1 MKIFI
6 IHAQAGAG
14 HKSAALAIKDAF
26 DKANTGHDVRV
37 IDSLEYANRLFRFTY
52 IWGYNFMVSKAPFLW
67 TFLFYFTDFKPL
79 RPLIRTVRRMFNFIN
94 GHKLYSFIRKEKP
107 DCIVAT
113 HFLATDIISNLKM
126 SKLYDGKLITC
137 VTDYG
142 VHDFWISSQVDIY
155 VAAAEYTKNELV
167 SKGIQADKIR
177 VLGIPVQEKFT
188 KKLERGEAVEKL
200 GLKEGLFTVLIIGG
214 GLGVGPIPEMVET
227 IAGTSEPFQLIVV
240 CGRNERLL
248 NEIENIAKRSKVF
261 IKPYGF
267 VDNVNELM
275 DASDVM
281 ISKPGGLSISE
292 AMVKGVPV
300 IVNTYIPGQEESN
313 LMFLEKN
320 GVGVGVK
327 TIGET
332 LEKLEALYRSKETLD
347 TMRAKAKQLGKP
359 SSASDIVLLVLG
371 SIEKKWS
378 TLEKN

>member
-6 IHAQAGAG
+6 IHAPAGAG
-14 HKSAALAIKDAF
+14 HKSATLAIKDAF

-37 IDSLEYANRLFRFTY
+37 IDSLEYANRFFRRSY
-52 IWGYNFMVSKAPFLW
+52 VWGYNFMVSRAPFLW
-67 TFLFYFTDFKPL
+67 TFSFYFTDFKPL
-79 RPLIRTVRRMFNFIN
+79 RPLIRSARRMINFIN

-113 HFLATDIISNLKM
+113 HFFATEIISNLKM

-155 VAAAEYTKNELV
+155 VVASEYTKNELID
-167 SKGIQADKIR
+167 KGIQAERIR

-188 KKLERGEAVEKL
+188 KRMERREAAEKI
-200 GLKEGLFTVLIIGG
+200 GIKEDLFTVLIIGG
-214 GLGVGPIPEMVET
+214 GLGVGPIPQMVET

-240 CGRNERLL
+240 CGKNEGLL
-248 NEIENIAKRSKVF
+248 RRIEEIAKNSKIPV
-261 IKPYGF
+261 KPYGF
-267 VDNVNELM
+267 TDKVNELM

-300 IVNTYIPGQEESN
+300 IVNTFIPGQEENN
-313 LMFLEKN
+313 LMFLEKH
-320 GVGVGVK
+320 GVGIGVK
-327 TIGET
+327 TVEET
-332 LEKLEALYRSKETLD
+332 LEKLESLYRSKPTLEA
-347 TMRAKAKQLGKP
+347 MREKAKQLGKP
-359 SSASDIVLLVLG
+359 SSASDIVLLVLETV
-371 SIEKKWS
+371 EKK
-378 TLEKN
+378 

>member
-1 MKIFI
+1 
-6 IHAQAGAG
+6 
-14 HKSAALAIKDAF
+14 
-26 DKANTGHDVRV
+26 
-37 IDSLEYANRLFRFTY
+37 
-52 IWGYNFMVSKAPFLW
+52 
-67 TFLFYFTDFKPL
+67 
-79 RPLIRTVRRMFNFIN
+79 
-94 GHKLYSFIRKEKP
+94 
-107 DCIVAT
+107 
-113 HFLATDIISNLKM
+113 
-126 SKLYDGKLITC
+126 
-137 VTDYG
+137 
-142 VHDFWISSQVDIY
+142 
-155 VAAAEYTKNELV
+155 
-167 SKGIQADKIR
+167 
-177 VLGIPVQEKFT
+177 
-188 KKLERGEAVEKL
+188 
-200 GLKEGLFTVLIIGG
+200 VLIIGG